1 MASVNE
7 TRGAVGLRPPYH
19 CALHLAP
26 AALAVPA
33 AAAACTA
40 HSSCMDGPQGAL
52 TQLASSPHPLLWA
65 DALKA
70 VHLIHTGAACC
81 TWIRGTLINV
91 CRGKD
96 REREREM

>member
-1 MASVNE
+1 MHS
-7 TRGAVGLRPPYH
+7 T
-19 CALHLAP
+19 
-26 AALAVPA
+26 
-33 AAAACTA
+33 
-40 HSSCMDGPQGAL
+40 HSSCIDGPQGAL

-96 REREREM
+96 RERERCRVVAGKWEGGVNGYRMGSECGIMSS